1 MVARMHTTAS
11 KLVAWISGLSV
22 PELYSIG
29 AACVLVVWW
38 IYWLGREVCLW
49 LWRRRHR
56 VSWRASNTQM
66 PGSWRLLLFVH
77 FPKGLRWLD
86 ISTYSQLLTVAFL
99 LAANIFGISFRTHSW
114 TEVQTKA
121 GALAVIHFLPLCTGM
136 SFSLPADLLHIDR
149 QTFAWLHRWFG
160 RLCVLQSLLHSS
172 MLVSVARKSTLAT
185 SRYMVPLVVRERHGC
200 DCNPRWTK

>member
-1 MVARMHTTAS
+1 MEAPPSGVLARLEYTNARLLATFALCPIPQRLAMARHINILAAADS
-11 KLVAWISGLSV
+11 SV
-22 PELYSIG
+22 PARSQY
-29 AACVLVVWW
+29 
-38 IYWLGREVCLW
+38 LW
-49 LWRRRHR
+49 YKL
-56 VSWRASNTQM
+56 
-66 PGSWRLLLFVH
+66 
-77 FPKGLRWLD
+77 
-86 ISTYSQLLTVAFL
+86 
-99 LAANIFGISFRTHSW
+99 RTHSW